1 LATGRKRGGAYRFL
15 KNIAVN
21 RQAPIGITGNFAGFA
36 KSDSLKIIILIL
48 TWLSLGFTVWGVA
61 RAWKYESSQDFKIVN
76 CPK

>member
-21 RQAPIGITGNFAGFA
+21 RQALIGITGKNGLIFQER
-36 KSDSLKIIILIL
+36 LKLIILIL

-61 RAWKYESSQDFKIVN
+61 RAGKYALSLD
-76 CPK
+76 

>member
-21 RQAPIGITGNFAGFA
+21 RRALMGITGKNCLIFQEQP
-36 KSDSLKIIILIL
+36 KLIILIL

-61 RAWKYESSQDFKIVN
+61 RGGKYALSLD
-76 CPK
+76 

>member
-21 RQAPIGITGNFAGFA
+21 RQALMGITGNFCLISQERP
-36 KSDSLKIIILIL
+36 KLIILIL
-48 TWLSLGFTVWGVA
+48 TWLSLGFTVGEAA
-61 RAWKYESSQDFKIVN
+61 RACKYAVSLDSKIVN